1 MGWHFYCLCRVANH
15 RGYFEMSAKYW
26 IALFAIAVIGGL
38 EAYALSQGIDGTLFS
53 TAAAGIGGIAGYVLK
68 K

>member
-1 MGWHFYCLCRVANH
+1 MRT
-15 RGYFEMSAKYW
+15 KYW
-26 IALFAIAVIGGL
+26 IAVFAITVIGLL

-68 K
+68 KN